1 MNLPLLGADDIAA
14 LGPKAA
20 ADALESALRGGLDP
34 ETAPARHHV
43 TVPGGELLIMPATT
57 RRFTGVKIAGVATDN
72 PARGLPRIT
81 GSYLLL
87 DAPTLLPLAL
97 LDGAALTTLRTPAVS
112 ALAIRHLTG
121 PVVRHLVLFGTG
133 PQAYGH
139 LAAVLAERHVE
150 RVTVIGRNPERAE
163 ALAAHARGLGP
174 EAAAAREGGA
184 EVATADLVLCCT
196 TSGTPLFDGAL
207 VPDGATVVAVGSH
220 TPDAR
225 EVDSTLVARSAVV
238 VEARTAALAEAGD
251 LLVPM
256 AQGVFAAEDIA
267 AGLAELV
274 TGRGEIP
281 GTGPGAGRGRGGE
294 PAAFA
299 GPRFFKSVGMGW
311 EDLAVAAAVYGNS
324 AA

>member
-1 MNLPLLGADDIAA
+1 MNLPLLGADDIQA
-14 LGPKAA
+14 LGPTGAV
-20 ADALESALRGGLDP
+20 DALEEALSGGLDP

-57 RRFTGVKIAGVATDN
+57 QQVTGVKIAGVAPDN
-72 PARGLPRIT
+72 PSRDLPRIT

-121 PVVRHLVLFGTG
+121 PVVHHLVLFGTG

-139 LAAVLAERHVE
+139 LDAVLAERQVE
-150 RVTVIGRNPERAE
+150 RVTVVGRTAHRAE
-163 ALAAHARGLGP
+163 ALAAHARRLG
-174 EAAAAREGGA
+174 ADARTAQAPGDA

-196 TSGTPLFDGAL
+196 TSATPLFDGAL

-225 EVDSTLVARSAVV
+225 EVDTALVARSAVV
-238 VEARTAALAEAGD
+238 VESRSAALSEAGD
-251 LLVPM
+251 LLIPM
-256 AQGVFAAEDIA
+256 AEGAFRAEDIHA
-267 AGLAELV
+267 NLAELV
-274 TGRGEIP
+274 TGRAP
-281 GTGPGAGRGRGGE
+281 GGA
-294 PAAFA
+294 PAGFE

-311 EDLAVAAAVYGNS
+311 EDLAVAAAVHRDS
-324 AA
+324 AP

>member
-1 MNLPLLGADDIAA
+1 MNLPLLGADDIEA
-14 LGPKAA
+14 LGPTGAV
-20 ADALESALRGGLDP
+20 DALESALRGGLDP

-43 TVPGGELLIMPATT
+43 SVPGGELLIMPATT
-57 RRFTGVKIAGVATDN
+57 RQVTGVKIAGVAPDN

-87 DAPTLLPLAL
+87 DAATLLPLAL

-139 LAAVLAERHVE
+139 LAAVLAERRVE
-150 RVTVIGRNPERAE
+150 RVTVVGRNPDRAE
-163 ALAAHARGLGP
+163 SLAGHARRLGVD
-174 EAAAAREGGA
+174 ARAGQGRGHGA
-184 EVATADLVLCCT
+184 GEVATADLVLCCT
-196 TSGTPLFDGAL
+196 TSATPLFDGSL

-225 EVDSTLVARSAVV
+225 EVDTALVARSAVV
-238 VEARTAALAEAGD
+238 VESRAAALAEAGD
-251 LLVPM
+251 LLIPL
-256 AQGVFAAEDIA
+256 AEGAFGAEDI
-267 AGLAELV
+267 GGNLAELV
-274 TGRGEIP
+274 TGRNL
-281 GTGPGAGRGRGGE
+281 GGKLSGSE
-294 PAAFA
+294 

-311 EDLAVAAAVYGNS
+311 EDLAVAAAVHRNS
-324 AA
+324 AP

>member
-1 MNLPLLGADDIAA
+1 MNLPLLGADDIEA
-14 LGPKAA
+14 LGTAGA
-20 ADALESALRGGLDP
+20 VDALESALSGGLDP

-57 RRFTGVKIAGVATDN
+57 QQVTGVKIAGVAPDN

-87 DAPTLLPLAL
+87 DAATLLPLAL

-139 LAAVLAERHVE
+139 LAAVLAERPVE
-150 RVTVIGRNPERAE
+150 RVTVVGRNPDRAE
-163 ALAAHARGLGP
+163 AFAEHARRIGVD
-174 EAAAAREGGA
+174 ARVGQGQGYGA
-184 EVATADLVLCCT
+184 GEVATADLVLCCT
-196 TSGTPLFDGAL
+196 TSATPLFDGSL

-225 EVDSTLVARSAVV
+225 EVDTALVARSAVV
-238 VEARTAALAEAGD
+238 VESRAAALVEAGD
-251 LLVPM
+251 LLIPL
-256 AQGVFAAEDIA
+256 AEGAFRAEDI
-267 AGLAELV
+267 GGNLAELV
-274 TGRGEIP
+274 TGRNL
-281 GTGPGAGRGRGGE
+281 GGKPTDFE
-294 PAAFA
+294 

-311 EDLAVAAAVYGNS
+311 EDLAVAAAVYRNS
-324 AA
+324 VL

>member
-1 MNLPLLGADDIAA
+1 MKLPLLGAEDIES
-14 LGPKAA
+14 LGPTGAV
-20 ADALESALRGGLDP
+20 DALEAALRGGLDP

-57 RRFTGVKIAGVATDN
+57 QQVTGVKIAGVAPAN

-112 ALAIRHLTG
+112 VLAIRHLTG
-121 PVVRHLVLFGTG
+121 PAVRHLVLFGTG

-139 LAAVLAERHVE
+139 LAAVLAERRVE
-150 RVTVIGRNPERAE
+150 RITVVGRNPQRAD
-163 ALAAHARGLGP
+163 ALAAHARRLGA
-174 EAAAAREGGA
+174 EARTAQAPGA
-184 EVATADLVLCCT
+184 KEVATADLVLCCT
-196 TSGTPLFDGAL
+196 TSATPLFDGAL

-225 EVDSTLVARSAVV
+225 EVDSALVARSAVF
-238 VEARTAALAEAGD
+238 VESRSAALSEAGD
-251 LLVPM
+251 LLIPM
-256 AQGVFAAEDIA
+256 AEGAFRAEDIH
-267 AGLAELV
+267 GNLAELV
-274 TGRGEIP
+274 TGCAAGE
-281 GTGPGAGRGRGGE
+281 ASARFE
-294 PAAFA
+294 

-311 EDLAVAAAVYGNS
+311 EDLAVAAAVHRNS
-324 AA
+324 VL

>member
-1 MNLPLLGADDIAA
+1 MNLPLLGAADIEA
-14 LGPKAA
+14 LGPTGAV
-20 ADALESALRGGLDP
+20 DALEAGLRGGLDP

-57 RRFTGVKIAGVATDN
+57 QQVTGVKIAGVAPAN

-133 PQAYGH
+133 PQAYAH
-139 LAAVLAERHVE
+139 LTAVLAERQVE
-150 RVTVIGRNPERAE
+150 RITVVGRNQQRAD
-163 ALAAHARGLGP
+163 ALAAHARRLGTDARTA
-174 EAAAAREGGA
+174 EAPGA
-184 EVATADLVLCCT
+184 KEVATADLVLCCT
-196 TSGTPLFDGAL
+196 TSAIALFDGAL

-225 EVDSTLVARSAVV
+225 EVDTALVARSAAF
-238 VEARTAALAEAGD
+238 VESRSAALSEAGD
-251 LLVPM
+251 LLIPM
-256 AQGVFAAEDIA
+256 AEGAFRAEDIH
-267 AGLAELV
+267 GNLAELV
-274 TGRGEIP
+274 TGRAP
-281 GTGPGAGRGRGGE
+281 GGE
-294 PAAFA
+294 LARFE

-311 EDLAVAAAVYGNS
+311 EDLAVAAAVYRKS
-324 AA
+324 AP

>member
-1 MNLPLLGADDIAA
+1 MNLPLLGADDIEA
-14 LGPKAA
+14 LGPTGAV
-20 ADALESALRGGLDP
+20 DALEAALSGGLDP
-34 ETAPARHHV
+34 ETAPPRHHV

-57 RRFTGVKIAGVATDN
+57 RQVTGVKIAGVAPAN
-72 PARGLPRIT
+72 PARDLPRIT

-121 PVVRHLVLFGTG
+121 SVVRHLVLFGTG

-139 LAAVLAERHVE
+139 LAAVLAERRVE
-150 RVTVIGRNPERAE
+150 RVTVVGRNPHRAE
-163 ALAAHARGLGP
+163 TLAEHARRLGVD
-174 EAAAAREGGA
+174 ARVGQGHGTG

-196 TSGTPLFDGAL
+196 TSATPLFDGSL

-225 EVDSTLVARSAVV
+225 EVDTALVSRSAVI
-238 VEARTAALAEAGD
+238 VESRSAALSEAGD
-251 LLVPM
+251 LLIPL
-256 AQGVFAAEDIA
+256 AEGAFGAEDIVA
-267 AGLAELV
+267 NLAELV
-274 TGRGEIP
+274 TGRNIE
-281 GTGPGAGRGRGGE
+281 GR
-294 PAAFA
+294 PADFE

-311 EDLAVAAAVYGNS
+311 EDLAVAAAVHRNS
-324 AA
+324 AP

>member
-1 MNLPLLGADDIAA
+1 MNLPLLGADDIEA
-14 LGPKAA
+14 LGPTGAV
-20 ADALESALRGGLDP
+20 DALEAALSGGLDP
-34 ETAPARHHV
+34 ETAPPRHHV

-57 RRFTGVKIAGVATDN
+57 RQVTGVKIAGVAPAN
-72 PARGLPRIT
+72 PARDLPRIT

-139 LAAVLAERHVE
+139 LAAVLAERRVE
-150 RVTVIGRNPERAE
+150 RVTVVGRNPHRAE
-163 ALAAHARGLGP
+163 ALAEHARRLGVD
-174 EAAAAREGGA
+174 ARVGQGRGTG

-196 TSGTPLFDGAL
+196 TSATPLFDGSL

-225 EVDSTLVARSAVV
+225 EVDTALVSRSAVI
-238 VEARTAALAEAGD
+238 VESRSAALSEAGD
-251 LLVPM
+251 LLIPL
-256 AQGVFAAEDIA
+256 AEGAFGAEDIVA
-267 AGLAELV
+267 NLAELV
-274 TGRGEIP
+274 TGRNIE
-281 GTGPGAGRGRGGE
+281 GR
-294 PAAFA
+294 PADFE

-311 EDLAVAAAVYGNS
+311 EDLAVAAAVHRNS
-324 AA
+324 AP

>member
-14 LGPKAA
+14 LGPRAA
-20 ADALESALRGGLDP
+20 ADALEAALGGGLDP
-34 ETAPARHHV
+34 ETVPPRHHLP
-43 TVPGGELLIMPATT
+43 VPGGELLIMPATT
-57 RRFTGVKIAGVATDN
+57 RRVTGVKIAGVAPDN

-87 DAPTLLPLAL
+87 DGATLLPLAL

-139 LAAVLAERHVE
+139 LDAVLAERRVE
-150 RVTVIGRNPERAE
+150 RVTVTGRTARRAE
-163 ALAAHARGLGP
+163 ELAGYARRRGV
-174 EAAAAREGGA
+174 EAGTGRADGA
-184 EVATADLVLCCT
+184 DVATADLVLCCT
-196 TSGTPLFDGAL
+196 ASAAPLFDGTL

-225 EVDSTLVARSAVV
+225 EVDSALVARSAVF
-238 VEARTAALAEAGD
+238 VEARTAVLAGAGD
-251 LLVPM
+251 LLIPL
-256 AQGVFAAEDIA
+256 AEGVFAAEDIVG
-267 AGLAELV
+267 GLSDLV
-274 TGRGEIP
+274 TGRVP
-281 GTGPGAGRGRGGE
+281 GGV
-294 PAAFA
+294 PAASS

-311 EDLAVAAAVYGNS
+311 EDLAVAEAVHRNS
-324 AA
+324 AP